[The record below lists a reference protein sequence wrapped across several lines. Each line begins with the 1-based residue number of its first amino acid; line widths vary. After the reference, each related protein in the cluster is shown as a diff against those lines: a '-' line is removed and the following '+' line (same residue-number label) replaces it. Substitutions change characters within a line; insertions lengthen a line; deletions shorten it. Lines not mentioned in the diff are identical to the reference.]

1 MSSVVP
7 GLSIIFGGSRVFG
20 VSSSLV
26 TLLMELMARSI
37 SVIASGEVTCM
48 YVVTS
53 MALGS

>member
-53 MALGS
+53 MSLGS